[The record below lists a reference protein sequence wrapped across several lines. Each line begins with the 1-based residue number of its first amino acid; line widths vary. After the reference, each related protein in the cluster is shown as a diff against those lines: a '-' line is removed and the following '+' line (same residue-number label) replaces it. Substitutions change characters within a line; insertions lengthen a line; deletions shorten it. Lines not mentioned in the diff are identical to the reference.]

1 LNGSDVLK
9 TFFGEE
15 ISNGLLRIT
24 LGTSKENEVIEEYID
39 QGEFYSMLINNDEM
53 PLTYEIES
61 TIFVDGEFDNKFEV
75 IVAVTITII
84 ALAFIYII
92 FKFKLDGLISV
103 FTMIAGFALLSLA
116 IKYTNVEVSL
126 NSFIALIILTV
137 LNVYLITKMLNKIKE
152 NALYETVAN
161 STIKVY
167 LENIEVI
174 ICSVI
179 IAIVFTFMKTVSVYS
194 FGMTLFYGIISM
206 AISNLLFLRTILL
219 RKYSDK

>member
-1 LNGSDVLK
+1 MNGSDVLK